1 MVARGAPTDWG
12 PGPPGRPAQR
22 RTPAPE
28 SIGGWAE
35 PGPRCVALRVRL
47 LICSAA
53 GDGGGGGSE
62 ESGQV
67 RTDWPRF
74 PGLPALIDIS
84 TGPQAPPLCAAL
96 PPLGRAS
103 RSALGAQFC
112 PPLPELCR
120 ASLPSP
126 SSSLHSPPV
135 LSSPLPLLR
144 PPHPTPGRFRSRGS
158 FAVLDA
164 GKLRF
169 FFLFPFL
176 SVAFAHLFAVFT
188 FPSLIPLFLNLYSLI
203 FFPHPFPG
211 LRTLG

>member
-1 MVARGAPTDWG
+1 MARGAPTDWG
-12 PGPPGRPAQR
+12 PGPPSRRAQL

-28 SIGGWAE
+28 RIGGWAE

-53 GDGGGGGSE
+53 GGGGGGGGSE

-74 PGLPALIDIS
+74 PGLRDLIDIS

-96 PPLGRAS
+96 PPLGRSS

-112 PPLPELCR
+112 PPLRELCR

-135 LSSPLPLLR
+135 LSSPLPSLR
-144 PPHPTPGRFRSRGS
+144 PPLTPPLAASAPEAPSQSWTLGNCGS
-158 FAVLDA
+158 FCSFSFSRL
-164 GKLRF
+164 L
-169 FFLFPFL
+169 LLTSLL
-176 SVAFAHLFAVFT
+176 S
-188 FPSLIPLFLNLYSLI
+188 SLFLV
-203 FFPHPFPG
+203 
-211 LRTLG
+211 

>member
-12 PGPPGRPAQR
+12 PGPPGRRAQR

-28 SIGGWAE
+28 RIGGWAE

-53 GDGGGGGSE
+53 GGGGGGGGGSE

-74 PGLPALIDIS
+74 PRLRALIDIS

-96 PPLGRAS
+96 PPPGPAS

-112 PPLPELCR
+112 PPLRELCR

-135 LSSPLPLLR
+135 LSSPLPSLR
-144 PPHPTPGRFRSRGS
+144 PPHPTPGCFRPRGS
-158 FAVLDA
+158 FVVLDA
-164 GKLRF
+164 GETAVLF
-169 FFLFPFL
+169 SLFLFLFL
-176 SVAFAHLFAVFT
+176 TVAFAHLSARFT
-188 FPSLIPLFLNLYSLI
+188 FPNLTPLF
-203 FFPHPFPG
+203 
-211 LRTLG
+211 